1 MSEREREPDPAAL
14 AARAEGDVDPDRLG
28 AAVDD
33 RRRLADLLEPGEQP
47 HHLLVGTILDVVRG
61 AGDEEQRSRRTA
73 PPDGAVHA
81 VLTDRR
87 LLVAVSYG
95 DSASTETV
103 PLSELT
109 GATVQAAGANT
120 RLRLRTADGGYDLY
134 PDDRAAAEAAAA
146 HVEEHAGTA
155 GDADGADGTDAE
167 TGAGTEAGQGADP
180 DPLERLERLADLHE
194 RGALTDAEF
203 EAKKA
208 ELLEDI

>member
-1 MSEREREPDPAAL
+1 MGERERDPEPTPAAL
-14 AARAEGDVDPDRLG
+14 AARAEGEVDPDRLG

-33 RRRLADLLEPGEQP
+33 RRRLIDLLEAGEQP
-47 HHLLVGTILDVVRG
+47 HHLLSGTLVDVVRG
-61 AGDEEQRSRRTA
+61 TGEEEQRSRRTA
-73 PPDGAVHA
+73 PPDGAVET

-87 LLVAVSYG
+87 LLVVVSYG
-95 DSASTETV
+95 DSASTETA

-134 PDDRAAAEAAAA
+134 PEDRAAAEAAAA
-146 HVEEHAGTA
+146 YVESQAGTD
-155 GDADGADGTDAE
+155 GETDADGGDGT
-167 TGAGTEAGQGADP
+167 GADP
-180 DPLERLERLADLHE
+180 GPLERLERLADLHE

-203 EAKKA
+203 RAKKA

>member
-1 MSEREREPDPAAL
+1 MDERERDPATL
-14 AARAEGDVDPDRLG
+14 AARAAGDVDPERLD

-33 RRRLADLLEPGEQP
+33 RRRLVDLLEAGEQP
-47 HHLLVGTILDVVRG
+47 HHLLSGTIVDVVRG
-61 AGDEEQRSRRTA
+61 AGEEASRSRRTA

-81 VLTDRR
+81 LFTDRR

-95 DSASTETV
+95 DSASTETA
-103 PLSELT
+103 PLSALT

-120 RLRLRTADGGYDLY
+120 RLRLRTDDGSYDLY
-134 PDDRAAAEAAAA
+134 PDDRAAAEAAADYV
-146 HVEEHAGTA
+146 HEHGGAGA
-155 GDADGADGTDAE
+155 GGDGGADRSTPADPGS
-167 TGAGTEAGQGADP
+167 DP